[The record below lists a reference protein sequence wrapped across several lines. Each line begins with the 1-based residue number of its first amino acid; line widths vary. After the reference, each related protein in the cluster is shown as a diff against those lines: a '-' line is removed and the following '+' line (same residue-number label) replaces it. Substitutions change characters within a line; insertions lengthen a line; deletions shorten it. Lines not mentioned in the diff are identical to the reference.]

1 MAKDKYKSSTKI
13 TYIRDKV
20 LPPPKKAQP
29 ISESTEK
36 EREREASKC
45 HNPKNIDII
54 LKISRGFLTFFYF
67 ISYHI

>member
-36 EREREASKC
+36 ERERSFKMPQSKKYRY
-45 HNPKNIDII
+45 NFENK
-54 LKISRGFLTFFYF
+54 
-67 ISYHI
+67 